1 METTARTRRC
11 STGKGCVKEESP
23 IDTGVDQLVKATAH
37 RRDGCPC
44 RGVGTEAQQ
53 SYPHPH
59 RPAQEASAFR
69 VEGPV
74 VHGVWGSH
82 EGRVQS
88 DRLGQPEQLQPGHS
102 EGVTTHG

>member
-44 RGVGTEAQQ
+44 RGVGTE
-53 SYPHPH
+53 
-59 RPAQEASAFR
+59 
-69 VEGPV
+69 
-74 VHGVWGSH
+74 
-82 EGRVQS
+82 VQLS
-88 DRLGQPEQLQPGHS
+88 
-102 EGVTTHG
+102 